1 MRNAYKY
8 IDPDYTSTDPTT
20 GVLRNLGNISSSDA
34 LLFFESAAV
43 TKRAKELEKKPITIK
58 DSSAL
63 FAIHKHLFQDVY
75 KWAGEKRT
83 VEISKGGKQFFPLD
97 HFDTALVYI
106 DNLILEFRRV
116 DKKDKQKLAYKLAD
130 ILDTI
135 NELHPFREGNGRAQ
149 REFLRT
155 LALENGLILNLNPPD
170 NADIYERYMSG
181 TIESDVEG
189 LAGLI
194 LELLHVQ

>member
-1 MRNAYKY
+1 MRNDYKY
-8 IDPDYTSTDPTT
+8 IDPDYTYTDPAT
-20 GVLRNLGNISSSDA
+20 GVLRNLGNISNSDA
-34 LLFFESAAV
+34 LLFFESTAV
-43 TKRAKELEKKPITIK
+43 IKRTKELEKKPIRIK

-63 FAIHKHLFQDVY
+63 FAIHKYLFQDVY

-106 DNLILEFRRV
+106 DNLILEFGQV
-116 DKKDKQKLAYKLAD
+116 DKKDKQKLAHKLAD

-135 NELHPFREGNGRAQ
+135 NELHPFREGNGRTQ
-149 REFLRT
+149 REFLRI
-155 LALENGLILNLNPPD
+155 LALEKDLILNLNPPD
-170 NADIYERYMSG
+170 NADVYERYMSG

-194 LELLHVQ
+194 LELLHAQ